1 VFQLENIG
9 IDRASHHRHHY
20 YNYKLTNELTAID
33 WEPFCLSISVT
44 DRLLL
49 GWNKIMLVLVEVD
62 ADLPLLL
69 LLLVVLV
76 WEQLTA
82 SAVPCRRVTSAL
94 DNFCREALRRQSV
107 TKFWR
112 EEQ

>member
-1 VFQLENIG
+1 
-9 IDRASHHRHHY
+9 
-20 YNYKLTNELTAID
+20 
-33 WEPFCLSISVT
+33 
-44 DRLLL
+44 
-49 GWNKIMLVLVEVD
+49 MLVLVEVD

-94 DNFCREALRRQSV
+94 DNFWREALRRQSV